1 MLKPISLLTFLLLAP
16 LVANR
21 KVLASGEAIKNE
33 LSPEIRRILKKQRIS
48 SDSLYF
54 SLRELQTNK
63 EEGYQ
68 SENPFIPASL
78 TKIFT
83 AFYALEVL
91 GSDYRYETRLLKKGI
106 LKDGVFKGDLYLKG
120 YGDPTLTM
128 ARLMDMVLDL
138 KKEGVTK
145 VEGNFIYDDSSLPS
159 IPMLSTFGLGDQTYN
174 PGVSALNLEF
184 NRITIHKSGNLRTK
198 KAIFETMPP
207 MAHFHI
213 EKTNQGLPLDKRFE
227 FSPDSGGEVWN
238 ISNKLKYGIY
248 EDLPVRRPS
257 RRTAEVF
264 KYLASLWS
272 MELPS
277 PTPGVTPENASLVS
291 KELSQPLLK
300 ILALTLEFSNNLYA
314 EQILLT
320 ATGKKDISQ
329 AGQAL
334 SAWLKKNTPSCDLPL
349 INGSGLTSEH
359 QIKAKCLTDFL
370 YRNALTSHQSRGFMS
385 LLSINGNSGWLSNR
399 LKDPETSFRLW
410 AKTGSLDYIDN
421 VAGILF
427 SRSGK
432 QYAFTLSLFDKELR
446 ALLDEA
452 TSAYNQKQKPPS
464 PRKAIRAARAA
475 NKWRKKA
482 RITADKI
489 LDHFIRSL

>member
-1 MLKPISLLTFLLLAP
+1 MVSATP
-16 LVANR
+16 VN
-21 KVLASGEAIKNE
+21 ASGEVLKND
-33 LSPEIRRILKKQRIS
+33 LSSEIRRILKKQRIS

-54 SLRELQTNK
+54 SLKELKSSK
-63 EEGYQ
+63 EESYQ

-91 GSDYRYETRLLKKGI
+91 GADYRYETKLFKKGT
-106 LKDGVFKGDLYLKG
+106 LKDGVFIGDLYLKG
-120 YGDPTLTM
+120 FGDPTLTM

-138 KKEGVTK
+138 KKEGITK
-145 VEGNFIYDDSSLPS
+145 VEGNFFYDESHLPS
-159 IPMLSTFGLGDQTYN
+159 IALLSNFGLGDQTYN

-184 NRITIHKSGNLRTK
+184 NRITIHKSGDLRTK
-198 KAIFETMPP
+198 RALFETMPP

-213 EKTNQGLPLDKRFE
+213 EKTDESLPLDKRFE
-227 FSPDSGGEVWN
+227 FSPESGGEVWN
-238 ISNKLKYGIY
+238 VSNKLKYGTY
-248 EDLPVRRPS
+248 EDIPVRRPS

-272 MELPS
+272 IELP
-277 PTPGVTPENASLVS
+277 PPRPGVTPKSASLVS

-320 ATGKKDISQ
+320 ATGKQYIDE
-329 AGQAL
+329 AGKAL
-334 SAWLKKNTPSCDLPL
+334 TTWLKKNTPSCDLPL

-385 LLSINGNSGWLSNR
+385 LLSINGNSGWLRNR
-399 LKDPETSFRLW
+399 LRDPETSFRLW

-427 SRSGK
+427 ARSGK
-432 QYAFTLSLFDKELR
+432 QFAFTLSFFDKQKR
-446 ALLDEA
+446 ALMDEA
-452 TSAYNQKQKPPS
+452 TTAYNQNKKPPS
-464 PRKAIRAARAA
+464 PRKALRAARGA

-482 RITADKI
+482 RIAADKV
-489 LDHFIRSL
+489 LDHFIRTL